1 MTFSDIA
8 SVLLTREVILCLFVG
23 VVGGI
28 VIGALPGLS
37 ASMGVALMIPVTYSM
52 SPVAAIVMLSAI
64 YTSAIYGGS
73 ITASLIN
80 TPGTPAS
87 AATAMDGFALT
98 KRGQGLKAIGVCT
111 VASMIGGTFSGVM
124 LLLMAEP
131 LARISLLFGPAEYCL
146 MGVFGLSIIGSLA
159 GENMA
164 KGLIS
169 GLLGVFFGTIGL
181 DAMLAIPRFTFGS
194 ISMERGIS
202 TVPAMIGM
210 FALAQVMD
218 SVFDIMRGKN
228 SLLDDPTKALHGSVF
243 PTRKEMKEILPTVG
257 VCSVVGLLIGIL
269 PGASG
274 DVGSWVGYNMGKR
287 MSKHPEEFGNGAI
300 CGIAASE
307 SANNAVTGGSMI
319 PLLALGIPGSGTAAL
334 LLGGLMIHGLQPGYD
349 LFTTSGTLT
358 YAIIWGFTFAN
369 VAMGVIGL
377 LTARQVCKVSRIPM
391 SILCPVIIAL
401 CAIGAYA
408 INKNFVDV
416 VLMLI
421 FGLLGYIMRKTGF
434 ASAPLILGLIL
445 SDMVESNYRRTLILA
460 RGESIFQYFF
470 SRTQSVVLIV
480 LIVAALLSPLVMKA
494 INRRIAKGAAK

>member
-1 MTFSDIA
+1 MSFSEIA
-8 SVLLTREVILCLFVG
+8 SVLFTKEVIVCLLIG
-23 VVGGI
+23 TVGGI
-28 VIGALPGLS
+28 IIGALPGLS

-52 SPVAAIVMLSAI
+52 SPVAAITMLSAI

-98 KRGQGLKAIGVCT
+98 QKGQGLKAIGICT
-111 VASMIGGTFSGVM
+111 IASMIGGTFSAVM
-124 LLLMAEP
+124 LLVMAEP
-131 LARISLLFGPAEYCL
+131 LAKLSLLFGPPEYCL

-169 GLLGVFFGTIGL
+169 GLIGVFIGTIGL
-181 DAMLAIPRFTFGS
+181 DAMLAVPRFTFGS
-194 ISMERGIS
+194 ITLESGIS

-218 SVFDIMRGKN
+218 SALSIMSGKD
-228 SLLDDPTKALHGSVF
+228 SLLDDPTKGLRGSIF
-243 PTRKEMKEILPTVG
+243 PSRKEMKEILPTIG

-274 DVGSWVGYNMGKR
+274 DVGSWVGYNTGKR
-287 MSKHPEEFGNGAI
+287 MSKHPEEFGHGAL

-307 SANNAVTGGSMI
+307 SANNAVTGGAMI

-358 YAIIWGFTFAN
+358 YAIIWGFLIAN
-369 VAMGVIGL
+369 IVMGIIGL
-377 LTARQVCKVSRIPM
+377 LIARQVCKVSRIPM

-421 FGLLGYIMRKTGF
+421 FGLLGYFMRKCGF

-445 SDMVESNYRRTLILA
+445 SDMVESNYRRALILS
-460 RGESIFQYFF
+460 RGENILKYFL
-470 SRTQSVVLIV
+470 SRPQSVAILALI
-480 LIVAALLSPLVMKA
+480 LIALLSPLVMKVV
-494 INRRIAKGAAK
+494 NGKMKSSKQ

>member
-1 MTFSDIA
+1 MTLSEIS
-8 SVLLTREVILCLFVG
+8 SVLLTREVIVCLIVG
-23 VVGGI
+23 TIGGI
-28 VIGALPGLS
+28 IIGALPGLS

-98 KRGQGLKAIGVCT
+98 KRGEGLKAIGVCT
-111 VASMIGGTFSGVM
+111 IASMIGGTFSAIM
-124 LLLMAEP
+124 LLVMAEP

-169 GLLGVFFGTIGL
+169 GLIGVFIGTIGL
-181 DAMLAIPRFTFGS
+181 DAMLAVPRFTFGS
-194 ISMERGIS
+194 ISMENGIN

-218 SVFDIMRGKN
+218 SAANIMKGKN
-228 SLLDDPTKALHGSVF
+228 SLLDDPSKALHGSIL
-243 PTRKEMKEILPTVG
+243 PTRKEMKEILPTIG
-257 VCSVVGLLIGIL
+257 VCSVIGILIGIL

-274 DVGSWVGYNMGKR
+274 DVGSWVGYNCGKK

-358 YAIIWGFTFAN
+358 YAIIWGFLIAN
-369 VAMGVIGL
+369 IAMGVIGL
-377 LTARQVCKVSRIPM
+377 LIARQVCKVSRIPM
-391 SILCPVIIAL
+391 SILCPIIIAL

-408 INKNFVDV
+408 INKNYVDV
-416 VLMLI
+416 ILMLV
-421 FGLLGYIMRKTGF
+421 FGLLGYIMRKSGF

-460 RGESIFQYFF
+460 RGESVLQYFF
-470 SRTQSVVLIV
+470 SRTQSVVLII
-480 LIVAALLSPLVMKA
+480 LIAFALLSPVIMK
-494 INRRIAKGAAK
+494 IVDRNISKSSK

>member
-1 MTFSDIA
+1 MAFYDIA
-8 SVLLTREVILCLFVG
+8 GLLFTKEVLICLFIG
-23 VVGGI
+23 TVGGVI
-28 VIGALPGLS
+28 IGALPGLS

-52 SPVAAIVMLSAI
+52 NPVPAIVMLSAI

-98 KRGQGLKAIGVCT
+98 KRGEGLKAIGICT
-111 VASMIGGTFSGVM
+111 IASMIGGTFSAVM
-124 LLLMAEP
+124 LLLLAEP
-131 LARISLLFGPAEYCL
+131 LAKISLLFGPAEYCL

-159 GENMA
+159 GENMV

-169 GLLGVFFGTIGL
+169 GLLGVFIGTIGL
-181 DAMLAIPRFTFGS
+181 DYMLAVPRYTFGS
-194 ISMERGIS
+194 IFLENGIN

-210 FALAQVMD
+210 FALGQVMD
-218 SVFDIMRGKN
+218 SATDIMNGKN
-228 SLLDDPTKALHGSVF
+228 SLLDDPTKGLHGRIL
-243 PTRKEMKEILPTVG
+243 PTRKELKEILPTVG
-257 VCSVVGLLIGIL
+257 VCSVIGLLIGIL
-269 PGASG
+269 PGTSG
-274 DVGSWVGYNMGKR
+274 DVGSWVGYNTGKK

-358 YAIIWGFTFAN
+358 YAIIWGFLIAN
-369 VAMGVIGL
+369 IAMGIIGL
-377 LTARQVCKVSRIPM
+377 LAARQVCKVSKIPM

-401 CAIGAYA
+401 CAIGSYA
-408 INKNFVDV
+408 ISKNFTDV

-421 FGLLGYIMRKTGF
+421 FGLLGYFMRKTGF

-445 SDMVESNYRRTLILA
+445 SNMVESNYRRALILA
-460 RGESIFQYFF
+460 RGKNIFAYFF
-470 SRTQSVVLIV
+470 SRTPSVILIILIV
-480 LIVAALLSPLVMKA
+480 FAVLSPVIVKLVKSKMQLK
-494 INRRIAKGAAK
+494 K